1 MKVLILEDEVPAQ
14 MQLKRLFSVYYPDTV
29 IAAVLDSVDKA
40 TRWLALNSADLI
52 MMDVELSDGIC
63 FELFNR
69 VTAMPPVIIVT
80 AYEHYALAALKKSA
94 VDYLLKPV

>member
-63 FELFNR
+63 SVSYTHMTLPTIYS
-69 VTAMPPVIIVT
+69 V
-80 AYEHYALAALKKSA
+80 
-94 VDYLLKPV
+94 